1 MALIKCP
8 ACGGT
13 VSDKAPRCPHC
24 SAQLTGTD
32 SLQQAVQ
39 DGMLTTSVTPQ
50 AESITPPAKAEET
63 QHIPKLQRGVMYGPP
78 QPEPTPAP
86 QPVPVPQP
94 APQPAP
100 EKRQSRGRSVLYI
113 VLALLFAAACGAGV
127 YIFMDKKQNK
137 TKSTQVADAAGQTA
151 AGQTAA
157 ANDDDWD
164 DDDLGCEIYDP
175 IPAGA
180 ENLYGNVYAVST
192 DDLINDD
199 DSWIKPTL
207 PYGCTRAAVFADRIW
222 LRSSATNADNTNKL
236 ALIEYGTYLDVV
248 SQYDDKWTEVR
259 VADGQYAGSRGYVS
273 AEFIISDDEFAVM
286 DCNIT
291 PDASARES
299 ISTAKWRRALA
310 DAVVRQGW
318 EWVSGKLIVSTPYKI
333 DVAPRQMI
341 AFRLFDPSDSTAFMA
356 FIEFYEG
363 DEEYRILGC
372 TDDCDVRDITCTSAG
387 TYRLELD
394 FTRSLLE

>member
-24 SAQLTGTD
+24 SAQLSAQPTNTAEPTAETVIAAPTAAKAD
-32 SLQQAVQ
+32 PAPAPQPVPETAVQ
-39 DGMLTTSVTPQ
+39 
-50 AESITPPAKAEET
+50 
-63 QHIPKLQRGVMYGPP
+63 

-86 QPVPVPQP
+86 QPEP
-94 APQPAP
+94 APTPTPVP
-100 EKRQSRGRSVLYI
+100 EKRPSHGRSVLYI
-113 VLALLFAAACGAGV
+113 VLSLLFAAACGAGV
-127 YIFMDKKQNK
+127 YIFMDKRQNT
-137 TKSTQVADAAGQTA
+137 TKSKQIAEIDKQIDNAY
-151 AGQTAA
+151 
-157 ANDDDWD
+157 DWDD

-199 DSWIKPTL
+199 DSWIKPVL
-207 PYGCTRAAVFADRIW
+207 PYGCTHAAVFADRIW
-222 LRSSATNADNTNKL
+222 LRSSATNANDTNKL

-273 AEFIISDDEFAVM
+273 TEFIISDDEFDSM
-286 DCNIT
+286 DLHIT
-291 PDASARES
+291 PDAASREKL
-299 ISTAKWRRALA
+299 STAKWRRALT
-310 DAVVRQGW
+310 DAVRQYGW
-318 EWVSGKLIVSTPYKI
+318 DEICAGLVVSSTYRI
-333 DVAPRQMI
+333 EVLPRELI

>member
-24 SAQLTGTD
+24 SAQLNVQPANTAEPTAETVIAAPTAAKTD
-32 SLQQAVQ
+32 
-39 DGMLTTSVTPQ
+39 
-50 AESITPPAKAEET
+50 PAPA
-63 QHIPKLQRGVMYGPP
+63 L
-78 QPEPTPAP
+78 QPEPAPA
-86 QPVPVPQP
+86 PQP
-94 APQPAP
+94 APQPKPAP
-100 EKRQSRGRSVLYI
+100 EKRPSHGRSVLYI

-137 TKSTQVADAAGQTA
+137 SKSTQVADAAGQTA
-151 AGQTAA
+151 A
-157 ANDDDWD
+157 ANDDDWDD

-180 ENLYGNVYAVST
+180 EYLYGNVYAIST

-199 DSWIKPTL
+199 DSWIKPVL

-222 LRSSATNADNTNKL
+222 LRSSATNADDTNKL

-291 PDASARES
+291 PDASAREN

-318 EWVSGKLIVSTPYKI
+318 ELVSGKLIVHTPYKI

-356 FIEFYEG
+356 FIEFYDG

-372 TDDCDVRDITCTSAG
+372 TDDCDVRDITCTSVG